1 MWNGNH
7 REINEKCGETKK
19 QKKKFKDEIRVCDF
33 HDQFVPNQ
41 SNLYDQFVPNEK
53 LDLMKIELLAK
64 CYMELKFH
72 VNFFFFFKFFAYNS
86 IF

>member
-1 MWNGNH
+1 MWGNQ
-7 REINEKCGETKK
+7 KA
-19 QKKKFKDEIRVCDF
+19 KKKIFKDEIRVCDF

-64 CYMELKFH
+64 CE
-72 VNFFFFFKFFAYNS
+72 FKTGAYG
-86 IF
+86 

>member
-1 MWNGNH
+1 M
-7 REINEKCGETKK
+7 EIIGKSMKSVGKPK
-19 QKKKFKDEIRVCDF
+19 SKKKKFKDEIRVCDF

-53 LDLMKIELLAK
+53 IDLMKIELLAK

-72 VNFFFFFKFFAYNS
+72 VNFFFFFFFKFFAYNS

>member
-7 REINEKCGETKK
+7 REINEKVWGNQKA
-19 QKKKFKDEIRVCDF
+19 KKKIFKDEIRVCDF

-53 LDLMKIELLAK
+53 IDLMKIELLAK
-64 CYMELKFH
+64 CYMEFKFH
-72 VNFFFFFKFFAYNS
+72 VILFFFQVFCL
-86 IF
+86 